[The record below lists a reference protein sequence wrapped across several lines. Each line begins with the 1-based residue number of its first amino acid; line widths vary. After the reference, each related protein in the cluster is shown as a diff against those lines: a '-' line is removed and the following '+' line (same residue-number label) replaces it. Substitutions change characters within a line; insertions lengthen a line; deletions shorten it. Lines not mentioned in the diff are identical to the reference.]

1 MPTSTPGPSACTSDR
16 PTRRRWS
23 AAAPTAWRAKVA
35 AWRAIRSN
43 GVIRLFCRHSRESG
57 NPVGGPGSPLAR
69 RAVRGMSH
77 CVADGCPV
85 EPARTG
91 YLLVVETQ
99 EGPGMQ
105 HCNSIFASLLK
116 PIPRRWFKAAV
127 ERHGGGGYDKSFRS
141 REHLVT
147 LIFLPPFACG

>member
-1 MPTSTPGPSACTSDR
+1 
-16 PTRRRWS
+16 
-23 AAAPTAWRAKVA
+23 
-35 AWRAIRSN
+35 
-43 GVIRLFCRHSRESG
+43 
-57 NPVGGPGSPLAR
+57 
-69 RAVRGMSH
+69 MSH
-77 CVADGCPV
+77 CVADACPV

-127 ERHGGGGYDKSFRS
+127 ERHGGGDYDKTFQSWGQPGP
-141 REHLVT
+141 
-147 LIFLPPFACG
+147 LIFAHLSVADSLPRPGSPGKDPVSP

>member
-1 MPTSTPGPSACTSDR
+1 
-16 PTRRRWS
+16 
-23 AAAPTAWRAKVA
+23 
-35 AWRAIRSN
+35 
-43 GVIRLFCRHSRESG
+43 
-57 NPVGGPGSPLAR
+57 
-69 RAVRGMSH
+69 MSH
-77 CVADGCPV
+77 CVADACPV

-127 ERHGGGGYDKSFRS
+127 ERHGGEDYDKTVPSWD
-141 REHLVT
+141 HLGT
-147 LIFLPPFACG
+147 LIFAPRFPADSLRRRAAAWYSPLPHPYTPCTA